1 MTVLGGRHGMM
12 YEGSW
17 IRETRPGQIEDVLNA
32 AGTPMIKPLP
42 LSSLRRLTLWP
53 GEFSTR
59 STSGS
64 GSPTATHAGDE
75 VWKDVGRPTAS
86 RGSLHAN
93 VRAGSMMGLGGGG
106 DWRWQSFNSKRKEQR
121 RNAQIGQGALNHAGC
136 ESSAPYLRTP
146 YCMYCTVLILRT
158 IR

>member
-1 MTVLGGRHGMM
+1 MTMLGGRHGMM

-75 VWKDVGRPTAS
+75 VWKDVGRPTDS

-93 VRAGSMMGLGGGG
+93 VRAGSMMGLGGGEIG
-106 DWRWQSFNSKRKEQR
+106 DGSRSTRKE
-121 RNAQIGQGALNHAGC
+121 RNRERMHRLDTG
-136 ESSAPYLRTP
+136 P
-146 YCMYCTVLILRT
+146 
-158 IR
+158 